1 MRAADCRC
9 CCIAPAWRVPHRFM
23 ATAWMSMAMPERQCV
38 VTEQLDG
45 EAFRLR
51 QRGLGPAAR
60 RHGFGDGLGSSGS
73 AAGFR
78 VLGCKRPG
86 STHGPALLE
95 SAWGRC
101 MTQHTA
107 WHKKNK
113 TGWASAP
120 RRVWRRPEHRP
131 LRIQQR
137 WARFSLWIFDD
148 LAARLMHGGQSVAD
162 PPSYTF
168 SASSFGVCCARGALG
183 PLGRSSSVGC
193 TRSHLA

>member
-1 MRAADCRC
+1 MAAIDVAAMEPLLRLSAGVAGRTARADAAAAARSWHEALTQRYMPLPRVAVVQVVPWCRPPAAARLRAAC
-9 CCIAPAWRVPHRFM
+9 
-23 ATAWMSMAMPERQCV
+23 
-38 VTEQLDG
+38 
-45 EAFRLR
+45 
-51 QRGLGPAAR
+51 GPARPRA
-60 RHGFGDGLGSSGS
+60 GSECTRLKAGPGWASPH
-73 AAGFR
+73 AGFR
-78 VLGCKRPG
+78 VLGCANDRDQ
-86 STHGPALLE
+86 GPALLE

-107 WHKKNK
+107 WHTKK

-168 SASSFGVCCARGALG
+168 SASSFGVC
-183 PLGRSSSVGC
+183 
-193 TRSHLA
+193 

>member
-1 MRAADCRC
+1 MQRWGVKNERDPRALGECLGTLHDTAYR
-9 CCIAPAWRVPHRFM
+9 M
-23 ATAWMSMAMPERQCV
+23 AY
-38 VTEQLDG
+38 
-45 EAFRLR
+45 
-51 QRGLGPAAR
+51 
-60 RHGFGDGLGSSGS
+60 
-73 AAGFR
+73 
-78 VLGCKRPG
+78 
-86 STHGPALLE
+86 
-95 SAWGRC
+95 
-101 MTQHTA
+101 
-107 WHKKNK
+107 KKNQ

-183 PLGRSSSVGC
+183 PLGRSSSVGS

>member
-1 MRAADCRC
+1 MDCRLLLHC
-9 CCIAPAWRVPHRFM
+9 TSLAGAAQVCGDGVDEHDNAGPP
-23 ATAWMSMAMPERQCV
+23 CV
-38 VTEQLDG
+38 VPEQRDG

-60 RHGFGDGLGSSGS
+60 HGFGDARAARS

-78 VLGCKRPG
+78 VLVCANDRDPDKD
-86 STHGPALLE
+86 GPALLE

-107 WHKKNK
+107 WHTKENK

-183 PLGRSSSVGC
+183 PLGRSSSVGS

>member
-1 MRAADCRC
+1 MCPCSTTVGPFGCGSAA
-9 CCIAPAWRVPHRFM
+9 
-23 ATAWMSMAMPERQCV
+23 S
-38 VTEQLDG
+38 G
-45 EAFRLR
+45 R
-51 QRGLGPAAR
+51 QRGHTAG
-60 RHGFGDGLGSSGS
+60 GDGPGCSQRCWVSS
-73 AAGFR
+73 AGVR
-78 VLGCKRPG
+78 KRGDPDEW
-86 STHGPALLE
+86 SPELLE

-107 WHKKNK
+107 WHTKNK

-137 WARFSLWIFDD
+137 WARFSLWIFDG

>member
-1 MRAADCRC
+1 MGGGSAACTLHQHTRLQHAGALALATGRLVVLVAVRSDDAGHAAQHETPASTAWIADC
-9 CCIAPAWRVPHRFM
+9 CCIAPAWRVPHRFV
-23 ATAWMSMAMPERQCV
+23 ATAWTNMTVP
-38 VTEQLDG
+38 G
-45 EAFRLR
+45 
-51 QRGLGPAAR
+51 
-60 RHGFGDGLGSSGS
+60 RHAWCLSSATVRPFGCGS
-73 AAGFR
+73 AASDGMR
-78 VLGCKRPG
+78 
-86 STHGPALLE
+86 
-95 SAWGRC
+95 
-101 MTQHTA
+101 
-107 WHKKNK
+107 KNK

-183 PLGRSSSVGC
+183 PLGRSSSVGS

>member
-1 MRAADCRC
+1 MPHCVRNERLVPVPDLSHSLRS
-9 CCIAPAWRVPHRFM
+9 APAAPLVW
-23 ATAWMSMAMPERQCV
+23 
-38 VTEQLDG
+38 
-45 EAFRLR
+45 
-51 QRGLGPAAR
+51 AAR
-60 RHGFGDGLGSSGS
+60 RGVR
-73 AAGFR
+73 FR
-78 VLGCKRPG
+78 LLA
-86 STHGPALLE
+86 ALLGFE
-95 SAWGRC
+95 CWGAQTRIQIWSRALGEC
-101 MTQHTA
+101 LGTLHDTA
-107 WHKKNK
+107 YRMAYKKNK

-137 WARFSLWIFDD
+137 WARFSLWIFDG